1 MIFTKFECLKKTINS
16 EKKKNHGEKKPQTI
30 TAVGL
35 IDQKWNKDYTK
46 NICNTLCCDGL
57 KSCSDN
63 KAPLLKR
70 AHVVDE
76 IKIEQF
82 LHQFTCCIC

>member
-1 MIFTKFECLKKTINS
+1 MV
-16 EKKKNHGEKKPQTI
+16 KKNPQTI

-57 KSCSDN
+57 KSWSDN
-63 KAPLLKR
+63 KAPLLKT
-70 AHVVDE
+70 AHVQALRECDGVDE